1 MFIGEYE
8 VGIVTKLK
16 SRDVKFLEDDFPRI
30 GEIDRDLHLYE
41 MIDLNIISIP
51 KQRLILELSGN
62 ELVPIASIVKEPML
76 RKTVMIKLLKG

>member
-16 SRDVKFLEDDFPRI
+16 SQNVTFLEDDFPRI

-41 MIDLNIISIP
+41 MIYLNIISIP
-51 KQRLILELSGN
+51 KQQLILELSEN

-76 RKTVMIKLLKG
+76 RKTIMIKLLKA

>member
-16 SRDVKFLEDDFPRI
+16 SQNVTFLEDDFPRI

-41 MIDLNIISIP
+41 MIYLNIISIP
-51 KQRLILELSGN
+51 KQQLILELSGN

-76 RKTVMIKLLKG
+76 RKTIMIKLLKA

>member
-16 SRDVKFLEDDFPRI
+16 SRDVTFLEDDFPRI

-76 RKTVMIKLLKG
+76 RKTIMIKLLKG

>member
-16 SRDVKFLEDDFPRI
+16 SRDVTFLEDDFPRI

-51 KQRLILELSGN
+51 KQQLILELSEN